1 MHVFCKRSC
10 SLTVLFC
17 CAGLQPALAA
27 ESDALPDAPSATIHT
42 ESHATQRTDTS
53 ADSSPSRGS
62 TEVGADSHDGQ
73 FVARWLRRGLHD
85 QADIYTSPFHRSE
98 LKWTI
103 GLPAL
108 SLGLIAIDK
117 HVSGALPGSHTS
129 VSSDISNA
137 GLFTTAG
144 TLGLFF
150 LDGVARGNIHARE
163 TGVLGAES
171 MANSGL
177 LYIVLQLI
185 TERQRPLQGA
195 GTGDFFQTRGLDN
208 SFPSGHAIVTWA
220 AASTIAHEYPK
231 PWVEWLA
238 YGTAAGVSVTRF
250 TSLQH
255 FPSDVAV
262 GSIVGYLIGRHIF
275 HAHCKAGLS
284 RACSAK

>member
-1 MHVFCKRSC
+1 
-10 SLTVLFC
+10 
-17 CAGLQPALAA
+17 LQPVLAA
-27 ESDALPDAPSATIHT
+27 ESDALPDAPSATIRRQWY
-42 ESHATQRTDTS
+42 ATQRPDTS
-53 ADSSPSRGS
+53 GDSSQSGGS
-62 TEVGADSHDGQ
+62 TRVGADSNNGK
-73 FVARWLRRGLHD
+73 FVARWLKRGLHD
-85 QADIYTSPFHRSE
+85 QSDIYTSPFHRSE
-98 LKWTI
+98 LKWAI

-117 HVSGALPGSHTS
+117 HVSGALPSGHTN

-144 TLGLFF
+144 TLGVFL
-150 LDGVARGNIHARE
+150 LDGLARHNPHARE

-195 GTGDFFQTRGLDN
+195 GTGGFFQTRGLDN

-220 AASTIAHEYPK
+220 AASAIAHEYPK

-238 YGTAAGVSVTRF
+238 YGAAAGVSVTRF

-262 GSIVGYLIGRHIF
+262 GGILGYLIGRHIF
-275 HAHCKAGLS
+275 HAHCEAGLS
-284 RACSAK
+284 RACSAP

>member
-10 SLTVLFC
+10 SLIVLFC
-17 CAGLQPALAA
+17 CAGLQPVLAA
-27 ESDALPDAPSATIHT
+27 ESDALPDAPSATIRRQWY
-42 ESHATQRTDTS
+42 ATQRPDTS
-53 ADSSPSRGS
+53 GDSSQSGGS
-62 TEVGADSHDGQ
+62 TRVGADSNNGK
-73 FVARWLRRGLHD
+73 FVARWLKRGLHD
-85 QADIYTSPFHRSE
+85 QSDIYTSPFHRSE
-98 LKWTI
+98 LKWAI

-117 HVSGALPGSHTS
+117 HVSGALPSGHTN

-144 TLGLFF
+144 TLGVFL
-150 LDGVARGNIHARE
+150 LDGLARHNPHARE

-195 GTGDFFQTRGLDN
+195 GTGGFFQTRGLDN

-220 AASTIAHEYPK
+220 AASAIAHEYPK

-238 YGTAAGVSVTRF
+238 YGAAAGVSVTRF

-262 GSIVGYLIGRHIF
+262 GGILGYLIGRHIF
-275 HAHCKAGLS
+275 HAHCEAGLS
-284 RACSAK
+284 RACSAP

>member
-17 CAGLQPALAA
+17 CAGLQPLLAA
-27 ESDALPDAPSATIHT
+27 ESDALPDAPSATIRRQWY
-42 ESHATQRTDTS
+42 ATQRPDTS
-53 ADSSPSRGS
+53 GDSSQSGGS
-62 TEVGADSHDGQ
+62 TRVGADSNNGK
-73 FVARWLRRGLHD
+73 FVARWLKRGLHD
-85 QADIYTSPFHRSE
+85 QSDIYTSPFHRSE
-98 LKWTI
+98 LKWAI

-117 HVSGALPGSHTS
+117 HVSGALPSGHTN

-144 TLGLFF
+144 TLGVFL
-150 LDGVARGNIHARE
+150 LDGLARHNPHARE

-195 GTGDFFQTRGLDN
+195 GTGGFFQTRGLDN

-220 AASTIAHEYPK
+220 AASAIAHEYPK

-238 YGTAAGVSVTRF
+238 YGAAAGVSVTRF

-262 GSIVGYLIGRHIF
+262 GGILGYLIGRHIF
-275 HAHCKAGLS
+275 HAHCEAGLS
-284 RACSAK
+284 RACSAP